1 VQAPPNPRTE
11 NALLK
16 ALARAHRWRK
26 QIEDGEYA
34 SITELT
40 RAKGVNDSYARR
52 LLRLTLLSPEI
63 IDAILGGK
71 HHPDF
76 TLDRLSRPL
85 PLKWDRQR
93 ATLLLA
99 SR

>member
-1 VQAPPNPRTE
+1 MAQADRRRLVGLNH
-11 NALLK
+11 
-16 ALARAHRWRK
+16 RAH
-26 QIEDGEYA
+26 QG
-34 SITELT
+34 
-40 RAKGVNDSYARR
+40 KGVNDSYARR

-85 PLKWDRQR
+85 PLKWDLQR
-93 ATLLLA
+93 AILLLA